1 LQETRKRLERELE
14 HTFNTDKPAAASGS
28 DSESDDDGWDS
39 TRNMSVEERQ
49 RWFLTKI
56 KQVRCLSCG
65 LTIAIRSDPTN
76 VQASDT
82 HRCQVSACG
91 GHNSPQVSAADG
103 PPQRSQHEDSAHRRC
118 ACGQGRSGRPALL

>member
-1 LQETRKRLERELE
+1 MQETRKRLERELE

-76 VQASDT
+76 VQRLA
-82 HRCQVSACG
+82 HSAVMR
-91 GHNSPQVSAADG
+91 HAADKT
-103 PPQRSQHEDSAHRRC
+103 QKCKHRVPMGCHGSERV
-118 ACGQGRSGRPALL
+118 

>member
-1 LQETRKRLERELE
+1 MFAFGIGRAVSLLALHNTALHCTASPAAFDHSLVRLCGALQETRKRLERELE

-56 KQVRCLSCG
+56 KQVGAFR
-65 LTIAIRSDPTN
+65 
-76 VQASDT
+76 V
-82 HRCQVSACG
+82 VS
-91 GHNSPQVSAADG
+91 
-103 PPQRSQHEDSAHRRC
+103 
-118 ACGQGRSGRPALL
+118 L

>member
-1 LQETRKRLERELE
+1 MQETRKRLERELE

-76 VQASDT
+76 VQRHTPQSCGTQQTRRKRASIGYPIG
-82 HRCQVSACG
+82 AK
-91 GHNSPQVSAADG
+91 
-103 PPQRSQHEDSAHRRC
+103 
-118 ACGQGRSGRPALL
+118 